1 MERLSVAELS
11 AWRDLVESHRAF
23 VDARMA
29 LMRQGP
35 VAELVRAGLDDP
47 AERAAAFSMIPYL
60 DEAGQKS
67 LFPDLLALASYAHG
81 FTEEAV
87 ALLAALPRP
96 WVLENI
102 KCYAEPLIQQGSY
115 EEYRM
120 MLRIYDEL
128 GAPEF
133 ARELAARAAGNADPD
148 IREAGEDFLEAFA
161 TRGASC
167 ASPGAREGGERG
179 P

>member
-1 MERLSVAELS
+1 MERLSVAEFS
-11 AWRDLVESHRAF
+11 VWRDLVESHRAF

-29 LMRQGP
+29 LMHQGP
-35 VAELVRAGLDDP
+35 VAELVRAGLDNP

-81 FTEEAV
+81 FTEEA
-87 ALLAALPRP
+87 AALPRP

-102 KCYAEPLIQQGSY
+102 KRYAEPLIQQGSY

-128 GAPEF
+128 GAPDL
-133 ARELAARAAGNADPD
+133 ARDLAARAAGNADPD
-148 IREAGEDFLEAFA
+148 IWEAGEDFLEAFA
-161 TRGASC
+161 MRGANC
-167 ASPGAREGGERG
+167 ASPGAREGGEGG